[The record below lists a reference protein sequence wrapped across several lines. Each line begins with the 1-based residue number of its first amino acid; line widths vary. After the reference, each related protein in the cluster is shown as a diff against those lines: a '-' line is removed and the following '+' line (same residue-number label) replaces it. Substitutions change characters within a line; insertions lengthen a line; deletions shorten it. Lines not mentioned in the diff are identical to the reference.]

1 MQTKQRHFQPVF
13 EVGSYF
19 EKSDIA
25 KVSAI
30 NMNSAELSRF
40 FSAPELVKRSDI
52 GLYLRK
58 FPEFASLNLIVNALL
73 IV

>member
-13 EVGSYF
+13 EVGLT

-40 FSAPELVKRSDI
+40 SVH
-52 GLYLRK
+52 
-58 FPEFASLNLIVNALL
+58 LNLLRDQILVLFKK
-73 IV
+73 IF